1 MLNVTDSHTHLDSKE
16 FDVDRA
22 EVIARAQAAGVTR
35 LLTIGASDGLES
47 AARAIALAEQ
57 HPFIWATVGLHPHD
71 AGQEFDRTRLLDL
84 ARHPRVVAIG
94 ETGLDFFRD
103 WAPVDKQYE
112 AFKVQIAIA
121 HEVQKPLVIHSRN
134 AGAECLRILTEGKAG
149 LVGGVFHCFAED
161 ADFAAQLRELNFLV
175 SFPGPLTFKKAD
187 ATREICRAIPL
198 DQILVETDAPFMAPE
213 PHRGK
218 RCEPAFVVET
228 IKALAAVK
236 GLTIEEVAIA
246 TTANALRLFRGM
258 QK

>member
-1 MLNVTDSHTHLDSKE
+1 VLNITDSHTHLDSKE
-16 FDVDRA
+16 FDLDRA
-22 EVIARAQAAGVTR
+22 EVIARAHSAGVTR
-35 LLTIGASDGLES
+35 LLTIGASQGLES
-47 AARAIALAEQ
+47 AVRAIALAEQ
-57 HPFIWATVGLHPHD
+57 YPFIWATVGVHPHD
-71 AGQEFDRTRLLDL
+71 AGDDFDRARLLDL
-84 ARHPRVVAIG
+84 ARHPRVVAVG

-112 AFKVQIAIA
+112 AFRTQIEVA

-134 AGAECLRILTEGKAG
+134 AGAECLRVLREGEAG

-161 ADFAAQLRELNFLV
+161 AAFAAQLRELNFLV

-213 PHRGK
+213 PYRGK
-218 RCEPAFVVET
+218 RCESAFVLET
-228 IKALAAVK
+228 VKALASVK
-236 GLTIEEVAIA
+236 GLTLQEVADA
-246 TTANALRLFRGM
+246 TTANTLRLFKGM